1 MMLNVILNRKLSGA
15 QLRRRRTKQKKN
27 PLLVCLSPLSFLS
40 GFYSPQE
47 ASVLNHSGEEEVNKK
62 ALENSCVWFIGTQ
75 DNRQKTREG
84 RTDHHHPTKKK
95 CVSAPAGSSRIVRPH
110 WYAIACCREV
120 GYFFFF
126 FLTHCR
132 NATLVVASPIW
143 KIMKT
148 HPLCLLSF
156 FFCLSLSHPKHFGKS
171 SAFQSRSL
179 CE

>member
-1 MMLNVILNRKLSGA
+1 M
-15 QLRRRRTKQKKN
+15 
-27 PLLVCLSPLSFLS
+27 CLSPLSFLS